1 MIKAENR
8 LETEE
13 YILLGA
19 IAIIILGKIYTE
31 FLLPTYLE
39 LKADVLNN
47 LQIIIIVSSLILF
60 VSLFITYKVMRYK
73 QLKRKLREIES
84 RIYWEKMRKEEEK
97 RMKEN
102 EYQIPKKR
110 NNEEHLAVPVEPE
123 VIVRKKDINVDLDR
137 NFYRRDELNEDEV
150 EYLLTH
156 QEYSRFESKSLA
168 SGKREEFILKPRFNE
183 HLNHLFF
190 TYDIMEFLRKKGLT
204 ANTYTTR
211 MPDVVF
217 ILKGKSYAVEVE
229 TGSVMKNMKKF
240 REKIEQLN
248 LNYKDRWFFV
258 PTNKNLV
265 QKYRKYGKTIDP
277 RCLTGFFKR
286 LLKNHKIC
294 PSEKAGGKSV
304 HRRTDLFE
312 ISD

>member
-1 MIKAENR
+1 M
-8 LETEE
+8 
-13 YILLGA
+13 GA
-19 IAIIILGKIYTE
+19 FALIIFSKIYTD
-31 FLLPTYLE
+31 FLLPAYLQ

-60 VSLFITYKVMRYK
+60 VSLFITYKVMKYK
-73 QLKRKLREIES
+73 QLKRKLEEIES
-84 RIYWEKMRKEEEK
+84 ARYWKQKHEEEERKHKEEEY
-97 RMKEN
+97 R
-102 EYQIPKKR
+102 QPKKR
-110 NNEEHLAVPVEPE
+110 NNEEHLAAPVETE
-123 VIVRKKDINVDLDR
+123 ETIRQKHINVDLDR
-137 NFYRRDELNEDEV
+137 NFYRRKELNGDEV
-150 EYLLTH
+150 DFLLT
-156 QEYSRFESKSLA
+156 EGYYRFEAKSLV
-168 SGKREEFILKPRFNE
+168 SGEKERFILKPRFNE

-240 REKIEQLN
+240 REKVEQLN

-265 QKYRKYGKTIDP
+265 RKYRKYGRTVDP
-277 RCLTGFFKR
+277 RCLQGFFKR
-286 LLKNHKIC
+286 LLKNGRIC
-294 PSEKAGGKSV
+294 PQENAGGKSA
-304 HRRTDLFE
+304 
-312 ISD
+312 